1 MMPPKELNNE
11 IAWMVCDYL
20 GDHPRAITKELMRQ
34 VDPDGTVPV
43 ERLYAALLAG
53 FCGAERDEQ
62 MWYFNQMVRRCEVTE
77 YQDNPYFKYVCFP
90 QLKLGRWEI
99 TRDSYAPY
107 EAFPCVD
114 IKVFADGRE
123 VPQLGFF
130 EEPFSF
136 PVIKEDGREWMALKP
151 NEVETMKDA
160 IAKVRGSVTVFG
172 LGLGYFTYM
181 AARKE
186 NVSEV
191 KVIEKS
197 PEAIAIFTQF
207 LLPQFPFE
215 DKITIIEA
223 DAFDYLESGDMSSD
237 YAFVDLW
244 HDSGDG
250 PELYLKAKSYE
261 NRHPRTRFLY
271 WIEDSL
277 KSALR
282 WKASREDMVFISRYC
297 SILDLQT

>member
-1 MMPPKELNNE
+1 MMAGRKERNNE

-20 GDHPRAITKELMRQ
+20 NDHPRAITKDLMRQ
-34 VDPDGTVPV
+34 VDPDENVPID
-43 ERLYAALLAG
+43 RLYAALLAG
-53 FCGAERDEQ
+53 FCGAEADEQ
-62 MWYFNQMVRRCEVTE
+62 MWYFSQMVRRCEVKE

-90 QLKLGRWEI
+90 QLKVGRWELA
-99 TRDSYAPY
+99 RDSYAPY
-107 EAFPCVD
+107 EAFPCGD

-130 EEPFSF
+130 EQPFSF

-151 NEVETMKDA
+151 NEIETMKDA
-160 IAKVRGSVTVFG
+160 IAKVRGRVTVFG

-186 NVSEV
+186 TVSQV
-191 KVIEKS
+191 TVIEKS
-197 PEAIAIFTQF
+197 PEAIAIFTEF

-215 DKITIIEA
+215 DKITIMEA
-223 DAFDYLESGDMSSD
+223 DAFDCLEAGRMSSD

-250 PELYLKAKSYE
+250 PEFYLKVKAYE
-261 NRHPRTRFLY
+261 KRYPGTRFLY

-282 WKASREDMVFISRYC
+282 WKESMGK
-297 SILDLQT
+297 